1 MANVT
6 GESAETVSDQLT
18 AIWNNFYDGSKSLEY
33 YADVIT
39 ELGAATASSTDEIS
53 EGLEKFSAIAGQIGL
68 SYEYATSALAT
79 ITATTRESADV
90 VGTAL
95 KTIFARIQGLNLGET
110 LDDGTSLNKYSEA
123 LNKVGISI
131 FDQSGELKDMDNIL
145 NEMGEKWNTLSRDQR
160 VALAQTVAGVRQYNQ
175 LMNLMDHWDFFQ
187 ENLTTAYGSEG
198 ALQKQADIYAE
209 SWEAARDRVR
219 AAAED
224 IYDSIINDEL
234 FIDLDDAITPV
245 LSSIADIVDAAG
257 GLEGLFT
264 IAGFAFTKLYGNK
277 VQDGLR
283 KTVDNIRILT
293 GQAQS
298 ASRALQENALQST
311 YDLSMTYSPDRALQT
326 QLNIMKEEVS
336 LQGTINK
343 KASEL
348 SEYQMQHIAYEKQKI
363 DLYKIQAIESAKL
376 ANTLN
381 LEVSNIKDDIFID
394 VSLRKG
400 WKDRLKQ
407 ELGKA
412 DDAALAKTLF
422 GSGSKEM
429 INELNK
435 MGGNS
440 SKMVNQVT
448 SEISKLISTSSNLKV
463 LKNELGLLDTITDQ
477 NAQSFKE
484 AAVNLGLL
492 TKEEADSLHS
502 TDALKSKL
510 QQLEKTSFNSN
521 TRIGELKR
529 VLTTLGAD
537 SRQIDL
543 YVSKLRELKVQ
554 AAKNNW
560 STEELNR
567 RMREL
572 GNEIQQNLTPNLVDW
587 AARLTL
593 VANSLMSV
601 GMGIQGIQS
610 LGSIWTDEDAKVSEK
625 LVHTMTSLAMIYPA
639 VTAMQQL
646 FNTVRAEGGMIAS
659 IGAAKNALFATS
671 TAATGVAAG
680 GATPAV
686 AGLGVAIKH
695 LLGPIGIILT
705 VGTAAIALFEGIS
718 GAIEESKLTTEEATE
733 AYEEQVN
740 KISELNSELETTKSR
755 IEELQKQP
763 TLTLAEEQELA
774 KLQRQN
780 KLLERQ
786 IELEKEQAKQ
796 KQKEQAETIDE
807 NFVKDLQEI
816 SENKPEKKRK
826 YGYDSP
832 EQLVSYLVNLGKYAS
847 KEEAMQDSKIQKW
860 LEEEE
865 KALKEFQKE
874 YSGTLTTAE
883 QQYSDY
889 LAAIDSGAIDYNEEA
904 VLSKIEA
911 LKEAR
916 LALLGGDTEK
926 YTETYI
932 NPVFDSEE
940 FDKVKGQLYEALKG
954 ENGPEEAMQYI
965 SEDFEELLR
974 VYGVTAE
981 EVLKILDQK
990 VDKVQNKILTLKVD
1004 TLSGQSQDEE
1014 LEKFNN
1020 LSDEDRDIF
1029 YSLNLEN
1036 VDNWDKAWELFEE
1049 AKQKKL
1055 SVDLELSINEINNGL
1070 ELLNSGKELDSD
1082 AIAELEELKNKYSEL
1097 ADIQNVNSHEY
1108 LIALQKIREQQEE
1121 NTLEALRQTREKQQA
1136 EAEVLQEQINSLD
1149 KFIDKDDPEYEV
1161 QLKVL
1166 TDKFDAK
1173 MKEIQD
1179 TDYSIKMQIDADLAT
1194 DVENAVGMAK
1204 EFEKLQSYISD
1215 GLEITF
1221 DKAQSL
1227 IAAGYGEMLRLS
1239 TETANGTI
1247 LLNETVT
1254 KDFIVNKQKE
1264 IEADKESKIAQLESQ
1279 KQVLL
1284 TKETLLTQEI
1294 EALETA
1300 LNTQDAQEAASA
1312 LAKAQYLQAG
1322 VDAASEAA
1330 NKEMEYT
1337 EDANVE
1343 ISEDAK
1349 RLSEFL
1355 GEVQTVNAENVQTSN
1370 DDADTAYATTAE
1382 NAINYANQ
1390 IQLAYVAVSN
1400 AVKASATGSAVY
1412 SPVTFKG
1419 KTGGIKVGATAAKPV
1434 EDSYEVTE
1442 VVIDPEELTQKIL
1455 EEANNNVDAIKAVA
1469 REQLKT
1475 AEAEL
1480 TATRNQI
1487 GAIDF
1492 GIAALRSGSKSLD
1505 NTLANLGKGND
1516 GGSSGSGS
1524 SKESE
1529 AAKDESEAAERYHEI
1544 NRQLEIQEE
1553 LLSKINEESE
1563 RVFGLDRLKLYE
1575 KELDEINKK
1584 AAYEQLKMG
1593 QAGKYLNEDIQAI
1606 KNLGLKVEVDADT
1619 KEITNW
1625 QALMNQTIAEY
1636 KAAIAKATEDESN
1649 TIKEL
1654 YDNRIAAIEQYE
1666 ETAEIYREQQQKVWE
1681 ALREARDAELRNTTY
1696 KLDVIL
1702 QVKNMKDAAR
1712 NFSKEIVESFSDELY
1727 HGIDSAKLDA
1737 ESAQVEMD
1745 LLPEYL
1751 QQYEDL
1757 KHLLDT
1763 ADEFTSTEDI
1773 IAAMEELQS
1782 NIISSGEALLEWIET
1797 VETML
1802 PDALDAARERFELF
1816 TNQLDHNT
1824 TVLDTVKELLSLQG
1838 ITYKTNREFNTLQKI
1853 SQEKLD
1859 AAVASA
1865 ELQKQWYENARVE
1878 LLEAQHALEQVN
1890 EGDAAYDT
1898 LKNNR
1903 DALLEEYN
1911 TAQEAMLQSAQE
1923 AMEAARE
1930 MFLSEIEKASY
1941 EFSQA
1946 ISDGIG
1952 LEFLQ
1957 ERYDHLIE
1965 EEERYLDEVNTTYE
1979 QLKWNSKLQT
1989 AIDEASSQ
1997 ATKNQ
2002 LAILKEEF
2010 EQRKKN
2016 NEISQYDIDI
2026 LNAKYEM
2033 IQKQIALEEAQNNK
2047 SQVRLVRNSQGN
2059 WDYQYTSDQSAIDDA
2074 NQEYADAANNYYNIA
2089 KDQVKDITQ
2098 EIVNT
2103 WEECNEKVK
2112 EIYEDE
2118 TLTVAE
2124 REEQIAEIRQFYS
2137 DKILFLEE
2145 QKNNALK
2152 DMTEAGGDI
2161 ISQYGNTYDEV
2172 LDLMQDGTADFNEA
2186 FNDYLDDMEDAWND
2200 YNDTVGEVAD
2210 STGTN
2215 MDDLKDII
2223 DDVSDST
2230 DDCREVGEDLTEE
2243 MWEQVDAIRELSE
2256 EYADWAA
2263 QIYEV
2268 VAALEDLAIAQ
2279 GKTAEDAS
2287 KESEVENSNG
2297 FSQTAD
2303 YAYLIK
2309 EGLSSGLFN
2318 TESDTF
2324 KELNTQRDNKIDAGY
2339 GGGTKKT
2346 AEDFKQY
2353 EGNSGSMTWAEFEA
2367 YLRKYNIQGFSTGGY
2382 TGEFSDSKLAF
2393 LHEKELVLNQ
2403 EDTQNMLTAVQ
2414 LMRNLGPSLFKQIE
2428 AILDSNA
2435 VAGANLLDAKMSR
2448 AVSADSTT
2456 QDIVQHISVTAEFPN
2471 ATDQNEIKE
2480 AILGLANYATQIV
2493 NPR

>member
-1 MANVT
+1 
-6 GESAETVSDQLT
+6 
-18 AIWNNFYDGSKSLEY
+18 
-33 YADVIT
+33 
-39 ELGAATASSTDEIS
+39 
-53 EGLEKFSAIAGQIGL
+53 
-68 SYEYATSALAT
+68 
-79 ITATTRESADV
+79 
-90 VGTAL
+90 
-95 KTIFARIQGLNLGET
+95 
-110 LDDGTSLNKYSEA
+110 
-123 LNKVGISI
+123 
-131 FDQSGELKDMDNIL
+131 MDNIL
-145 NEMGEKWNTLSRDQR
+145 NEMGEKWTTLSRDQK

-175 LMNLMDHWDFFQ
+175 LMNLMDNWDFFQ

-198 ALQKQADIYAE
+198 ALQEQADIYAE
-209 SWEAARDRVR
+209 SWEAARERVR

-224 IYDSIINDEL
+224 IYDSLINPDFFIELDNALTPTLTIIADL
-234 FIDLDDAITPV
+234 IDGMGG
-245 LSSIADIVDAAG
+245 LSGAASIAA
-257 GLEGLFT
+257 
-264 IAGFAFTKLYGNK
+264 FALTKLYGDK
-277 VQDGLR
+277 IQKGLR
-283 KTVDNIRILT
+283 NVAENVQIIFDKKVSPSQNLRETAVDE
-293 GQAQS
+293 
-298 ASRALQENALQST
+298 AS
-311 YDLSMTYSPDRALQT
+311 DLSITYGADKHIQT
-326 QLNIMKEEVS
+326 QINIMREEVK
-336 LQGTINK
+336 LQGTINDN
-343 KASEL
+343 AAEL
-348 SEYQMQHIAYEKQKI
+348 SEYQLDYIKGKQQVI
-363 DLYKIQAIESAKL
+363 NLYKQEALEASKL
-376 ANTLN
+376 VATLETEKEDTKN
-381 LEVSNIKDDIFID
+381 SIAMDLELED
-394 VSLRKG
+394 G
-400 WKDRLKQ
+400 WKDKLDQALKLIPEDYTRLN
-407 ELGKA
+407 LNFDVDN
-412 DDAALAKTLF
+412 DDADKVMEKVTKSMERVISKSAGLRTIKQNFGDINSATDETIEQMREAAKTLDLF
-422 GSGSKEM
+422 KDVDLGIKDGVARTLDDLSIDEFRDKLK
-429 INELNK
+429 ELNLASQ
-435 MGGNS
+435 S
-440 SKMVNQVT
+440 SGKD
-448 SEISKLISTSSNLKV
+448 
-463 LKNELGLLDTITDQ
+463 LKNLQKI
-477 NAQSFKE
+477 
-484 AAVNLGLL
+484 L
-492 TKEEADSLHS
+492 TS
-502 TDALKSKL
+502 
-510 QQLEKTSFNSN
+510 
-521 TRIGELKR
+521 
-529 VLTTLGAD
+529 LGAD
-537 SRQIDL
+537 SSEVKR
-543 YVSKLRELKVQ
+543 YVSTLKDLQAQRDRGILSQEEYEAKVRELDDEIANKLIPDLNDWASALVTVSNSMIQVFSSIQ
-554 AAKNNW
+554 AIKN
-560 STEELNR
+560 
-567 RMREL
+567 L
-572 GNEIQQNLTPNLVDW
+572 GNIW
-587 AARLTL
+587 A
-593 VANSLMSV
+593 
-601 GMGIQGIQS
+601 
-610 LGSIWTDEDAKVSEK
+610 DEDMSAGEK
-625 LVHTMTSLAMIYPA
+625 IIQTMTALSMLYPA
-639 VTAMQQL
+639 VISMREMLNMVEQQ
-646 FNTVRAEGGMIAS
+646 GGIIAS
-659 IGAAKNALFATS
+659 FTAAKEALFATS
-671 TAATGVAAG
+671 TAAAGAA
-680 GATPAV
+680 ANTAAPAV
-686 AGLGVAIKH
+686 SRLSLATTGLGKAITK
-695 LLGPIGIILT
+695 LLGPIGLIITIGSIAVT
-705 VGTAAIALFEGIS
+705 VFDLITSAL
-718 GAIEESKLTTEEATE
+718 EESKVTTEEATE
-733 AYEEQVN
+733 AYEESVN

-763 TLTLAEEQELA
+763 TLTFAEEQELTR
-774 KLQRQN
+774 LQRQN

-786 IELEKEQAKQ
+786 IKLEKEQAKL
-796 KQKEQAETIDE
+796 KQKEQAKTIDK
-807 NFVKDLQEI
+807 NFVEDLQEVT
-816 SENKPEKKRK
+816 ENKPK
-826 YGYDSP
+826 YEAKSFSLKLYQTPSDYASH
-832 EQLVSYLVNLGKYAS
+832 LVAEGKYDTIQ
-847 KEEAMQDSKIQKW
+847 EAMDEDPKIIEW
-860 LEEEE
+860 LEEQEE
-865 KALKEFQKE
+865 SLEEFQTK
-874 YSGTLTTAE
+874 YGQTLQTAE

-889 LAAIDSGAIDYNEEA
+889 LAAIDSGAIDYDEEA

-916 LALLGGDTEK
+916 LALLGDDQEK
-926 YTETYI
+926 YVETYI
-932 NPVFDSEE
+932 TPILDSEE
-940 FDKVKGQLYEALKG
+940 FDEVKGQIYDALKG
-954 ENGPEEAMQYI
+954 ENGPEGAMQYI
-965 SEDFEELLR
+965 SDDFEELAR
-974 VYGVTAE
+974 TYGVTVE
-981 EVLKILDQK
+981 EVLKELDTR
-990 VDKVQNKILTLKVD
+990 VDKVQNKVLTLKVNSLD
-1004 TLSGQSQDEE
+1004 GQSAEEE

-1020 LSDEDRDIF
+1020 LSDEDKDIF

-1036 VDNWDKAWELFEE
+1036 VDNWDKAWELFEA

-1055 SVDLELSINEINNGL
+1055 SVDLKLSVNEVNDSL
-1070 ELLNSGKELDSD
+1070 DLLNSGKELDSD
-1082 AIAELEELKNKYSEL
+1082 AIADLEALKSKYSEL

-1121 NTLEALRQTREKQQA
+1121 NALEALRQTREKQQA
-1136 EAEVLQEQINSLD
+1136 EAEELQEQINNLPKDSL
-1149 KFIDKDDPEYEV
+1149 IYEV
-1161 QLKVL
+1161 RLKTL
-1166 TDKFDAK
+1166 TDEFDAK

-1179 TDYSIKMQIDADLAT
+1179 TDYSIKMQVDADLAT
-1194 DVENAVGMAK
+1194 DVEDAFGMAR

-1221 DKAQSL
+1221 DEAQSL
-1227 IAAGYGEMLRLS
+1227 IAAGYGEILRLS

-1254 KDFIVNKQKE
+1254 KDFITNKQQE
-1264 IEADKESKIAQLESQ
+1264 IEADKESKIAQFENQ

-1300 LNTQDAQEAASA
+1300 LNTKDEQEAASA

-1330 NKEMEYT
+1330 NKEMEYA

-1355 GEVQTVNAENVQTSN
+1355 GGVQTTNAENAQTSS
-1370 DDADTAYATTAE
+1370 DDADTAYAAMAE

-1390 IQLAYVAVSN
+1390 MQLAYVAVSN
-1400 AVKASATGSAVY
+1400 AVKASATGSATY
-1412 SPVTFKG
+1412 SPVSFKG
-1419 KTGGIKVGATAAKPV
+1419 KTGGIKVGVTRAKLV
-1434 EDSYEVTE
+1434 EDDYEVTT
-1442 VVIDPEELTQKIL
+1442 VKLDPEELTQKIL
-1455 EEANNNVDAIKAVA
+1455 EEANYNVEAIKAVA
-1469 REQLKT
+1469 REQLKN

-1487 GAIDF
+1487 GAIDS
-1492 GIAALRSGSKSLD
+1492 GIAALRGGSKSLN
-1505 NTLANLGKGND
+1505 NTLANLGKGS
-1516 GGSSGSGS
+1516 GKGSSGSGS
-1524 SKESE
+1524 DKESK
-1529 AAKDESEAAERYHEI
+1529 AAKDESEAAERYHAI

-1553 LLSKINEESE
+1553 LLSKINEEAE

-1584 AAYEQLKMG
+1584 AAYEQLKMS
-1593 QAGKYLNEDIQAI
+1593 QAGTYLNEDIQAI
-1606 KNLGLKVEVDADT
+1606 KDLGLKVEVDADT

-1636 KAAIAKATEDESN
+1636 KAAIAKATEDEAD

-1666 ETAEIYREQQQKVWE
+1666 ETAETYREQQQKVWE

-1696 KLDVIL
+1696 KLDVL
-1702 QVKNMKDAAR
+1702 LNVKNMKDAAR
-1712 NFSKEIVESFSDELY
+1712 DFSKEITESFSDELY
-1727 HGIDSAKLDA
+1727 HGISAAQLGA
-1737 ESAQVEMD
+1737 EGAQAEMD

-1773 IAAMEELQS
+1773 ISSMEELQS

-1802 PDALDAARERFELF
+1802 PDALDAARERFDLF

-1824 TVLDTVKELLSLQG
+1824 TVLDTAKELLSLQG
-1838 ITYKTNREFNTLQKI
+1838 VTYKTNREFNTLQKI

-1865 ELQKQWYENARVE
+1865 ELQKQWYESARVE
-1878 LLEAQHALEQVN
+1878 LLEAQRALEQVN

-1923 AMEAARE
+1923 AMETARE

-2002 LAILKEEF
+2002 LTILKEEF

-2089 KDQVKDITQ
+2089 KNQVKDITQ

-2103 WEECNEKVK
+2103 WEECNEKVR
-2112 EIYEDE
+2112 EVYEDE

-2230 DDCREVGEDLTEE
+2230 DDCRETGEELTEE
-2243 MWEQVDAIRELSE
+2243 MWEQIDAIHELSE
-2256 EYADWAA
+2256 EYANWAA
-2263 QIYEV
+2263 KVYEV

-2287 KESEVENSNG
+2287 KESEVGKSNG

-2309 EGLSSGLFN
+2309 EGLSSGLFD

-2324 KELNTQRDNKIDAGY
+2324 KELNAQRDNKIDAGY

-2367 YLRKYNIQGFSTGGY
+2367 YLKKYNIQGFSTGGY
-2382 TGEFSDSKLAF
+2382 TGEFPDSKLAF

-2414 LMRNLGPSLFKQIE
+2414 MMRDLGPSLFKQIE
-2428 AILDSNA
+2428 AVLDSNA

-2448 AVSADSTT
+2448 AVSANSTT
-2456 QDIVQHISVTAEFPN
+2456 QDVVQHISVTAEFPN